1 MTQLSSVGEQE
12 ARVGPLLV
20 LPAPRSG
27 PLPAQDLPPVLK
39 NILKP
44 HLYGSQWRSGIR
56 PGKNLVQEPSSSGG
70 AELTCL
76 HLPDQQVLLPDAPRP
91 DQDETSEDASGEELK
106 SKVKC

>member
-1 MTQLSSVGEQE
+1 MQVSSVLAQE
-12 ARVGPLLV
+12 AQVGPLLV

-44 HLYGSQWRSGIR
+44 RLYGSEWRSGIR
-56 PGKNLVQEPSSSGG
+56 AGKNLVQEPSSSGG

-76 HLPDQQVLLPDAPRP
+76 HLPDQKALLPDAPTP
-91 DQDETSEDASGEELK
+91 DQEESSEDASGEELK

>member
-1 MTQLSSVGEQE
+1 MQVSSVLEQE
-12 ARVGPLLV
+12 AQVGPLLV

-27 PLPAQDLPPVLK
+27 PLPAQDLPLVLK

-44 HLYGSQWRSGIR
+44 RLYGSQWRSGVR
-56 PGKNLVQEPSSSGG
+56 AGKNLVQEPSSSGG

-76 HLPDQQVLLPDAPRP
+76 HFPDQKALLPDAPTP
-91 DQDETSEDASGEELK
+91 DQETSEDASGEELK